1 MWNGM
6 GNVCGSVCW
15 FYMRNCIQSE
25 RDLLT
30 KLDTTWNEQDM
41 KRNPPQLRQYKIIKQ
56 KFTSLSYF
64 AFCNNYIYIW
74 VCPGHPY
81 L

>member
-1 MWNGM
+1 MYMYVYRAGYEVWCMWYGM

-41 KRNPPQLRQYKIIKQ
+41 KRSPPQLKYNTK
-56 KFTSLSYF
+56 L
-64 AFCNNYIYIW
+64 
-74 VCPGHPY
+74 
-81 L
+81 